1 MRYSVGGKKEGY
13 LDPRHLTQSKMVNHT
28 LLPSGYDFQLQ
39 AMGGQVRILFHR
51 STRLGLHLFS

>member
-1 MRYSVGGKKEGY
+1 MQYSVGGKKEGY

-39 AMGGQVRILFHR
+39 AMGGQVHILFHR
-51 STRLGLHLFS
+51 SA